1 MPPTPKKTR
10 GRPKKIR
17 TPQLSVPSTPI
28 DKTEY
33 FLELH
38 VGGRI
43 YFGNGLSMLEALN
56 NLEQPQKIVS
66 KGLLKIRVDSKERER
81 PMQIFQMK
89 RLFYPL
95 SKVIIAKQLEA
106 GF

>member
-33 FLELH
+33 FLELE
-38 VGGRI
+38 VGGRL
-43 YFGNGLSMLEALN
+43 YFGDGLSMLEALMN
-56 NLEQPQKIVS
+56 IEQPDKIVS
-66 KGLLKIRVDSKERER
+66 KGILRIQVGPKRRER
-81 PMQIFQMK
+81 PMQILQMK

-95 SKVIIAKQLEA
+95 SKIVIAKQLSA